1 MQGAFF
7 GSIAGLVAMTWLTVK
22 SQAAIASG
30 DLYFPEKPVTTA
42 GCNYQ
47 FTPKL
52 SPVLNLK
59 LNPSLNTTDVIH
71 TE

>member
-1 MQGAFF
+1 M
-7 GSIAGLVAMTWLTVK
+7 SWLTIK
-22 SQAAIASG
+22 TQTAIAAG
-30 DLYFPEKPVTTA
+30 DLLFPEKPVTTS

-52 SPVLNLK
+52 SPALNLR
-59 LNPSLNTTDVIH
+59 LDPALNTTDIIH